1 MTDKQQEVESLITA
15 LAALEPSNFETLKE
29 YRSAIVKVLKQGGAK
44 LGEGAEEVFDLDEAR
59 LYIKKLLQQGYIECT
74 KLPAVPDKLKIKV
87 RNAAVRNII
96 KEELRAIKVL
106 SRTQEEEPLKREAL
120 SYILKARTIAE
131 LRSALNLWIQ
141 VQAVFKKD
149 SKQPDAYVM
158 NICKEIEDEMT
169 ELEYYKQVSNELI
182 AAMTYD
188 DEKTLLAMKVHK
200 LKAQDLGRG
209 AIAKELGISEK
220 KVRTL
225 LGNYEFSFS
234 AK

>member
-1 MTDKQQEVESLITA
+1 MIDKQQEIEA
-15 LAALEPSNFETLKE
+15 LLTELEPSQFNSLEE
-29 YRSAIVKVLKQGGAK
+29 YRKVIVSLTKQLGAK
-44 LGEGAEEVFDLDEAR
+44 LGEGAEEVFDLVEAR
-59 LYIKKLLQQGYIECT
+59 AYIRKLLQQGYVECT
-74 KLPAVPDKLKIKV
+74 KLPAVPDNLKIKV
-87 RNAAVRNII
+87 RNGAVRNII

-106 SRTQEEEPLKREAL
+106 SRTQEKEPLKREAL

-141 VQAVFKKD
+141 VQLVFKKETRE
-149 SKQPDAYVM
+149 PDAYIM

-188 DEKTLLAMKVHK
+188 DEQTLLAMQVHK
-200 LKAQDLGRG
+200 LKAQGLGRG

-220 KVRTL
+220 RVRTL
-225 LGNYEFSFS
+225 LEKYEFSFS
-234 AK
+234 VK